1 MLVALLA
8 VISLSLVCAADD
20 NATVAPDQNATVTD
34 TPTDTST
41 AVTTETTTPDTS
53 VATPTEQV
61 ETSTE
66 QVQTPEPE
74 TEQAP
79 VNGKIRIAPTVQLR
93 TLNSQVTQN
102 NDAVVDCY
110 MSNPPANDGDLVVF
124 ITTEVPTGVM
134 IRSSQGSD
142 EGNSGIAETSY
153 TIKPGHNKN
162 IQLHAI
168 CSETGRFPVTMNA
181 QYYVGTDKDII
192 KTIGL
197 ATEFTVV
204 EPSTTFHMEDN
215 TTKPTPVPKGTTEV
229 GGIALTNNELILGGG
244 FLLLLI
250 AIIGLA
256 LRR

>member
-1 MLVALLA
+1 MNKLVELFVVLIVLA
-8 VISLSLVCAADD
+8 GVACVGSADD
-20 NATVAPDQNATVTD
+20 NATGVDNATVVSSPD
-34 TPTDTST
+34 NSAVSAQDST
-41 AVTTETTTPDTS
+41 VATPDTS
-53 VATPTEQV
+53 VSTPI
-61 ETSTE
+61 E
-66 QVQTPEPE
+66 QVQTPEPAQE
-74 TEQAP
+74 IEHAP

-93 TLNSQVTQN
+93 TLNSQVTKDS
-102 NDAVVDCY
+102 DAVVDCY

-124 ITTEVPTGVM
+124 ITTEVPSGIM

-142 EGNSGIAETSY
+142 EGNSGISETSY

-181 QYYVGTDKDII
+181 QYYVGTDKDSI

-204 EPSTTFHMEDN
+204 EPSKTFHMEDN
-215 TTKPTPVPKGTTEV
+215 TTIPPVPPV
-229 GGIALTNNELILGGG
+229 PINNTELIAGGG
-244 FLLLLI
+244 FLILLI
-250 AIIGLA
+250 AIIGLV